1 MCTAGHAPSCMSME
15 LWDSDTGELVCRND
29 ALYGTGSSRVA
40 DEKAYVVGIPPCL
53 WGSEEEG
60 LLPPPRLGLN
70 TRLRSVKHVNS
81 TYYHYGVMAQW
92 QMRGMWADPA

>member
-1 MCTAGHAPSCMSME
+1 MSME

-53 WGSEEEG
+53 WGSKEEARPA
-60 LLPPPRLGLN
+60 LLGSWDTFSRALPDSN
-70 TRLRSVKHVNS
+70 EKHS
-81 TYYHYGVMAQW
+81 AC
-92 QMRGMWADPA
+92 